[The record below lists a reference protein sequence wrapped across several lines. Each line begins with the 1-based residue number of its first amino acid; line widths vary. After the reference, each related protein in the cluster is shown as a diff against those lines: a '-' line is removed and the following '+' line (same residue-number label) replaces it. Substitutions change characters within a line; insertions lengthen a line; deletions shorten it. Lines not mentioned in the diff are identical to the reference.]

1 MGGVL
6 TWARATKNTNTYHDF
21 TCFDIHKP
29 YAALCEYAIGESR
42 TFMKTRFFWIVI
54 IGLGLAFILL
64 VLVQVSALWSPSPP
78 SQNLGAQSLETQEGE
93 IAAAQEQE
101 AGVQPVYIRSISEY
115 EQSGSHNLRM
125 SGTSQSDA
133 VLTVLDKNQRVRQ
146 IKSDENG
153 QWDIEINVED
163 DASMVLQIVMFV
175 EDGLSMRGD
184 ETVYR
189 IPVPT
194 GQEDV
199 QTPRRKRALIMV
211 SAPGG
216 PTRIIQSPF
225 GGSPTSG
232 PLTMGPID
240 YDDGGG
246 VIFSGTTEAEG
257 RVRIYAGGAV
267 VGETRV
273 GAGGRWNFIAG
284 NLLPR
289 GEYEVAA
296 ELIRSDADRV
306 RVTVPFALRPPPHTE
321 SSAGASS
328 SPDVTYE
335 PFRWQ
340 VRRPLLGGGAQT
352 TVIFA
357 PENAKAL
364 IVPAKE

>member
-1 MGGVL
+1 
-6 TWARATKNTNTYHDF
+6 
-21 TCFDIHKP
+21 
-29 YAALCEYAIGESR
+29 
-42 TFMKTRFFWIVI
+42 MKTRLFWIVI
-54 IGLGLAFILL
+54 IGLGLALILL
-64 VLVQVSALWSPSPP
+64 VLVQASTLWSSSPP
-78 SQNLGAQSLETQEGE
+78 TSGAISAPDE
-93 IAAAQEQE
+93 AASPQPQE
-101 AGVQPVYIRSISEY
+101 AGVTPVYIRAISEY
-115 EQSGSHNLRM
+115 SQNGTSNLRL
-125 SGTSQSDA
+125 SGTSQPDT
-133 VLTVLDKNQRVRQ
+133 VLTVLNDNQRVRQ
-146 IKSDENG
+146 IKSDEDG
-153 QWDIEINVED
+153 QWDVEINIED
-163 DASMVLQIVMFV
+163 DATLILEIVMVV
-175 EDGLSMRGD
+175 EDGLSVRGD

-189 IPVPT
+189 IPVPASAENT
-194 GQEDV
+194 KTQGS
-199 QTPRRKRALIMV
+199 RRALIMV

-240 YDDGGG
+240 YDDSGG

-289 GEYEVAA
+289 GEYAVAA
-296 ELIRSDADRV
+296 ELIRSDGERV
-306 RVTVPFALRPPPHTE
+306 RVSVPFALISPPETE
-321 SSAGASS
+321 GEAGAQLSLS
-328 SPDVTYE
+328 NGPDVTYE

-352 TVIFA
+352 TIIFA

-364 IVPAKE
+364 IVEAQE